1 MIINCNSLYIC
12 RVKNLVI
19 LIAFFILAR
28 PAIPFL
34 EYLVN
39 YDYIVK
45 ELCENKNKPALKCNG
60 KCHLAKQLAKS
71 AEEDKPISSDKK
83 QNVKQEIE
91 TMFCQ
96 EFKVVSFAKNFVFT
110 NKKINSDYQNLYA
123 LTAIQSTFHPPTF
136 LV

>member
-1 MIINCNSLYIC
+1 MKKIVL
-12 RVKNLVI
+12 
-19 LIAFFILAR
+19 LISIFILAR

-34 EYLVN
+34 EYIVN

-45 ELCENKNKPALKCNG
+45 ELCENKEKPVLKCNG
-60 KCHLAKQLAKS
+60 KCHLMKELAKT
-71 AEEDKPISSDKK
+71 AEEDKNTSSDKK

-91 TMFCQ
+91 VLFYQ
-96 EFKVVSFAKNFVFT
+96 DFKSLSCSNSYVFT
-110 NKKINSDYQNLYA
+110 NNKINSVYQNLYA

>member
-1 MIINCNSLYIC
+1 MKKIVL
-12 RVKNLVI
+12 
-19 LIAFFILAR
+19 LISIFILAR

-34 EYLVN
+34 EYIVN

-45 ELCENKNKPALKCNG
+45 ELCENKEKPVLKCNG
-60 KCHLAKQLAKS
+60 KCHLMKELAKTV
-71 AEEDKPISSDKK
+71 EDDKNTSSDKK

-91 TMFCQ
+91 VLFYQ
-96 EFKVVSFAKNFVFT
+96 DFKSLSCSNSYVFT
-110 NKKINSDYQNLYA
+110 NNKINSVYQNLYA

>member
-1 MIINCNSLYIC
+1 MKKIVL
-12 RVKNLVI
+12 
-19 LIAFFILAR
+19 LISIFILAR

-34 EYLVN
+34 EYIVN

-45 ELCENKNKPALKCNG
+45 ELCENKENPALKCNG
-60 KCHLAKQLAKS
+60 KCHLMKELAKT
-71 AEEDKPISSDKK
+71 AEDNKNTSSDKK

-91 TMFCQ
+91 VLFYQ
-96 EFKVVSFAKNFVFT
+96 DFKSLSCSNSYVFT
-110 NKKINSDYQNLYA
+110 NNKINSVYQNLYV

>member
-1 MIINCNSLYIC
+1 MKKIVLLISII
-12 RVKNLVI
+12 
-19 LIAFFILAR
+19 ILAR

-34 EYLVN
+34 EYIVN

-45 ELCENKNKPALKCNG
+45 ELCENKEKPVLKCNG
-60 KCHLAKQLAKS
+60 KCHLMKELAKT
-71 AEEDKPISSDKK
+71 AEDDKNTSSDKK

-91 TMFCQ
+91 VLFYQ
-96 EFKVVSFAKNFVFT
+96 DFKSLSCSNSYVFT
-110 NKKINSDYQNLYA
+110 NNKINSVYQNLYA

>member
-1 MIINCNSLYIC
+1 MKKIVL
-12 RVKNLVI
+12 
-19 LIAFFILAR
+19 LISIFILAR

-34 EYLVN
+34 EYIVN

-45 ELCENKNKPALKCNG
+45 ELCENKEKPALKCNG
-60 KCHLAKQLAKS
+60 KCHLMKELAKTV
-71 AEEDKPISSDKK
+71 EDDKNTSSDKK

-91 TMFCQ
+91 VLFYQ
-96 EFKVVSFAKNFVFT
+96 DFKSLSCSNSYVFT
-110 NKKINSDYQNLYA
+110 NNKINSVYQNLYA

>member
-1 MIINCNSLYIC
+1 MKKIVL
-12 RVKNLVI
+12 
-19 LIAFFILAR
+19 LISIFILAR

-34 EYLVN
+34 EYIVN

-45 ELCENKNKPALKCNG
+45 ELCENKEKPALKCNG
-60 KCHLAKQLAKS
+60 KCHLMKELAKT
-71 AEEDKPISSDKK
+71 AEDDKNTSSDKK

-91 TMFCQ
+91 VLFYQ
-96 EFKVVSFAKNFVFT
+96 DFKSLSCSNSYVFT
-110 NKKINSDYQNLYA
+110 NNKINSVYQNLYA

>member
-1 MIINCNSLYIC
+1 
-12 RVKNLVI
+12 VKKIVL
-19 LIAFFILAR
+19 LISIFILAR

-34 EYLVN
+34 EYIVN

-45 ELCENKNKPALKCNG
+45 ELCENKEKPALKCNG
-60 KCHLAKQLAKS
+60 KCHLMKELAKT
-71 AEEDKPISSDKK
+71 AEDDKNTSSDKK

-91 TMFCQ
+91 VLFYQ
-96 EFKVVSFAKNFVFT
+96 DFKSLSCSNSYVFT
-110 NKKINSDYQNLYA
+110 NNKINSVYQNLYA

>member
-1 MIINCNSLYIC
+1 MKKIVL
-12 RVKNLVI
+12 
-19 LIAFFILAR
+19 LISIFILAR

-34 EYLVN
+34 EYIVN

-45 ELCENKNKPALKCNG
+45 ELCENKEKPALKCNG
-60 KCHLAKQLAKS
+60 KCHLMKELAKT
-71 AEEDKPISSDKK
+71 AEEDKNTSSDKK

-91 TMFCQ
+91 VLFYQ
-96 EFKVVSFAKNFVFT
+96 DFKSLSCSNSYVFT
-110 NKKINSDYQNLYA
+110 NNKINSVYQNLYA

>member
-1 MIINCNSLYIC
+1 M
-12 RVKNLVI
+12 
-19 LIAFFILAR
+19 LAK

-34 EYLVN
+34 EYVIN

-45 ELCENKNKPALKCNG
+45 ELCENKEKPELKCNG
-60 KCHLAKQLAKS
+60 KCHLAKQLAKA
-71 AEEDKPISSDKK
+71 AEEDKNTSSDKK

>member
-1 MIINCNSLYIC
+1 ML
-12 RVKNLVI
+12 VK
-19 LIAFFILAR
+19 

-34 EYLVN
+34 EYIVN

-45 ELCENKNKPALKCNG
+45 ELCENKEKPELKCNG
-60 KCHLAKQLAKS
+60 KCHLAKQLAKA
-71 AEEDKPISSDKK
+71 AEEDKNTSSDKK

-96 EFKVVSFAKNFVFT
+96 EFKVVSIAKNFVFT

-123 LTAIQSTFHPPTF
+123 LTAIQSTFHPPTS

>member
-1 MIINCNSLYIC
+1 MKKIVLLISII
-12 RVKNLVI
+12 
-19 LIAFFILAR
+19 ILAR

-34 EYLVN
+34 EYIVN

-45 ELCENKNKPALKCNG
+45 ELCENKEKPVLKCNG
-60 KCHLAKQLAKS
+60 KCHLMKELAKT
-71 AEEDKPISSDKK
+71 AEDDRNTSSDKK

-91 TMFCQ
+91 VLFYQ
-96 EFKVVSFAKNFVFT
+96 DFKSLSCSNSYVFT
-110 NKKINSDYQNLYA
+110 NNKINSVYQNFYA